1 LLIILY
7 ISLINYRIEAKTE
20 LPDEPIIKSESAS
33 PEVKAKVEPMSV
45 DSGEKDSPL
54 KDVKRETKD
63 SEDKSTDKKV
73 TTIGL
78 NSTSASKE
86 DMENYDPSADSYHPL
101 KNAYWKDKKV

>member
-1 LLIILY
+1 LLICIY
-7 ISLINYRIEAKTE
+7 IFLINYRIEAKTE

-45 DSGEKDSPL
+45 DSGEKDSPI